1 MLSSILVPLDGS
13 ALTERA
19 LQYAEALALP
29 SGARVILVRAVPGD
43 QEHGTDSEAEARDY
57 LNGLATRFTERAG
70 AVETAVLRGEA
81 AERIVEEAHRRGSDL
96 IVMATHGRGGL
107 GRWVYGSV
115 AEAVLARASVPTLLV
130 RAWVPEGGATP
141 LADKPKLLVPLD
153 GSHFAEEALPVAT
166 ELADTLGGELILL
179 RAVARPDVPLG
190 PDALM
195 SPLLKWELDKERGE
209 SEDYLQQLAGR
220 FAQEG
225 RTVQTAVRVGRPD
238 MGMAAAVIEATARE
252 HGAALV
258 VMASHRHTGV
268 ERLLLGSVADA
279 TVRHGTLPVLL
290 VHPQPRQSTDGDD

>member
-13 ALTERA
+13 ALAERA
-19 LQYAEALALP
+19 LPYAEALARP
-29 SGARVILVRAVPGD
+29 SGARVVLVRAVSGD
-43 QEHGTDSEAEARDY
+43 REHGADSEAQARDY
-57 LNGLATRFTERAG
+57 LNGLAARLAERISLA
-70 AVETAVLRGEA
+70 ETAVPRGGA
-81 AERIVEEAHRRGSDL
+81 AEAIVEEARRQGSDL

-115 AEAVLARASVPTLLV
+115 AEAVLAHAPMPTLLV

-195 SPLLKWELDKERGE
+195 GPLLKWELDKARGE
-209 SEDYLQQLAGR
+209 AEDYLRHLAGR

-238 MGMAAAVIEATARE
+238 MGMAAAVIEATGHE
-252 HGAALV
+252 YGAALV

-290 VHPQPRQSTDGDD
+290 VHPQPQPSPAADA